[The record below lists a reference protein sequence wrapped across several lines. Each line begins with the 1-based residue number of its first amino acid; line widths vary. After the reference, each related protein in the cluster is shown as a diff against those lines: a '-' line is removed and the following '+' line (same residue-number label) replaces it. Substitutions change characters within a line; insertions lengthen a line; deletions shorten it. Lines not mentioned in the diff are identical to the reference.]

1 MGNRTKFILGRNNF
15 MENQYASDMLKYL
28 YEEGDRDL
36 IFFGQILGVVS
47 YDENDN
53 LFRKTPERRLSDAIK
68 LVNYLI
74 SLGDFDIGRTL
85 KQKDGEY
92 INVLY
97 KNGLSEFLINA
108 NELFSKNGIDD
119 IDLNSGIWLKKLHI
133 GQSISRIP
141 NEITELFR

>member
-1 MGNRTKFILGRNNF
+1 

>member
-1 MGNRTKFILGRNNF
+1 MK
-15 MENQYASDMLKYL
+15 NQYASDMLNYL

-53 LFRKTPERRLSDAIK
+53 LFSKTSERRFNDAIK

-85 KQKDGEY
+85 KQKDGTY
-92 INVLY
+92 INVIY
-97 KNGLSEFLINA
+97 NNGLSEFLLNA

-119 IDLNSGIWLKKLHI
+119 MDLNSGIWLKKLHI
-133 GQSISRIP
+133 GQSKSRIP
-141 NEITELFR
+141 NKITELFG